1 MPIVSG
7 EFFETVAIAENVAE
21 SLNAL
26 GLRHREVRRNIYL
39 EQYSLPYKLYE
50 YLTDYSFY
58 IDGID

>member
-39 EQYSLPYKLYE
+39 EQYSLPYQL